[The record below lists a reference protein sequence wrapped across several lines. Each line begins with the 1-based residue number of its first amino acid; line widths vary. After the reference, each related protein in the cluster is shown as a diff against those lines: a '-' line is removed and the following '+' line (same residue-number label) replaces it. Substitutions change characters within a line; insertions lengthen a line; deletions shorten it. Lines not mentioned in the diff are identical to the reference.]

1 MMNCPDLF
9 PHIQLEETNS
19 TNEYL
24 ARLCHQVQVDEF
36 TVVQADFQS
45 AGKGQRGNSWESERG
60 KNLLFSMV
68 LYPTFLEARKQFIL
82 SQAISLAVKETLDA
96 YADGFSVKWPNDIY
110 WQEKKIGGIL
120 IENDLAGKYIS
131 RCIIGVGLNV
141 NQECFVSSAPNPVSL
156 KQITGEEYERQE
168 ILCRM
173 MEKMK
178 VFYQTIHNVIL
189 NEVKNL
195 DTSTNHQQ
203 ILRFAQ
209 NDNNIVSQY
218 KRALFRREGFHPY
231 RDAEGEFTARIIDVE
246 ADGHLV
252 LEDADGHIRKY
263 VFKEVQYVI

>member
-1 MMNCPDLF
+1 MTNCPNLF
-9 PHIQLEETNS
+9 PHIHLEETNS

-24 ARLCHQVQVDEF
+24 ACLCHRQQTDEF
-36 TVVQADFQS
+36 TVVQADYQT

-60 KNLLFSMV
+60 KNLLFSFV
-68 LYPTFLEARKQFIL
+68 LYPTSLEARKQFIL

-131 RCIIGVGLNV
+131 RCIIGIGLNV

-156 KQITGEEYERQE
+156 KQITGLEYDRQD
-168 ILCRM
+168 ILCRI

-178 VFYQTIHNVIL
+178 AYYEAIRRKENESIIH
-189 NEVKNL
+189 
-195 DTSTNHQQ
+195 
-203 ILRFAQ
+203 R
-209 NDNNIVSQY
+209 Y
-218 KRALFRREGFHPY
+218 KQSLFRREGLHPY

>member
-1 MMNCPDLF
+1 MNCPDLF

-24 ARLCHQVQVDEF
+24 ARLCHQKQVEEF
-36 TVVQADFQS
+36 TVVQADFQT

-60 KNLLFSMV
+60 KNLLFSLM

-131 RCIIGVGLNV
+131 RCIIGIGLNV

-178 VFYQTIHNVIL
+178 ASYQTIQTGNA
-189 NEVKNL
+189 NG
-195 DTSTNHQQ
+195 
-203 ILRFAQ
+203 
-209 NDNNIVSQY
+209 IVNQY
-218 KRALFRREGFHPY
+218 KAALFRREGFHPY
-231 RDAEGEFTARIIDVE
+231 RDAKGEFTARIIDVE

-252 LEDADGHIRKY
+252 LEDADEHIRKY